1 VKRKAIPF
9 TDAERNKIWDRIE
22 AGQSVA
28 SIAAHFHRYPSAVRR
43 LQLTTGGVRPAVRNR
58 SRRTLSLAEREE
70 ISRGVCSGES
80 MRSIA
85 KRIGRAPSS
94 VSRELA
100 RNGGRRHYRAV
111 AADARALRRVRR
123 PKPPK
128 LACCREL
135 RRVVEEKL
143 ELRWSP
149 QQIAKWLPR
158 HYPDDL
164 EMRVSHET
172 IYMSLFVQGRG
183 ALRKELH
190 QALRTGRAIRRPTGV
205 WRDFPCGGDARACDL
220 GELWIKS

>member
-1 VKRKAIPF
+1 MKRKAVRF
-9 TDAERNKIWDRIE
+9 TDAERNEIWDRIE
-22 AGQSVA
+22 AGESVA
-28 SIAAHFHRYPSAVRR
+28 SIATHFHRYPSAIRQM
-43 LQLTTGGVRPAVRNR
+43 QLATGGVRPAVRNR
-58 SRRTLSLAEREE
+58 SRRALSLAEREE

-135 RRVVEEKL
+135 WRVVEEKL

-149 QQIAKWLPR
+149 QQIAKWLPG
-158 HYPDDL
+158 HYPDDV

-183 ALRKELH
+183 ALRKELPRRC
-190 QALRTGRAIRRPTGV
+190 APGARSAVRRP
-205 WRDFPCGGDARACDL
+205 RCRPARASSPT
-220 GELWIKS
+220 W